1 MFLMLLGITFVASIL
16 TCFVLSRVFKKPVDQ
31 ILKRLINEEISLA
44 WARYL
49 SFAIF
54 VTGISGGVRV
64 WDLERYAFPQ
74 GDDKPMI
81 ELTGERLTLEL
92 YRTIIGTLQS
102 VAWMLL
108 VFFVV
113 ALIAFVI
120 VKGREL
126 RHEHK
131 G

>member
-1 MFLMLLGITFVASIL
+1 MLITLLCITFGAAFL
-16 TCFVLSRVFKKPVDQ
+16 TCAILSQVFKKPVKQ
-31 ILKRLINEEISLA
+31 ILNRLINEDISVA
-44 WARYL
+44 WAKYMT
-49 SFAIF
+49 FAIF

-64 WDLERYAFPQ
+64 WELERYVFPQ
-74 GDDKPMI
+74 GEDKVIM
-81 ELTGERLTLEL
+81 ELTGERLFLEL

-113 ALIAFVI
+113 ALVAFVI

-126 RHEHK
+126 KHEHN